1 MGLAFLF
8 PGQGSQYVGM
18 GEDFY
23 KEFDIARKT
32 FDEADQILGFSL
44 SELCFNG
51 PEEELKKTYN
61 TQPAILTMSVALNRM
76 LNNDGIYPDIVAGH
90 SLGEYS
96 ALVASGV
103 LKFED
108 AVSLVRKRG
117 QFMQEASP
125 LGLGSMYAIVG
136 LPREKVEEICREAQS
151 FGIVE
156 PANFNSEKQIVISGE
171 IKALEKA
178 GELAKEAG
186 AKRVVPLSVSAPFH
200 SSLMKEV
207 GEKMR
212 KEIEKVELNDAKIPV
227 IANYNAKAL
236 TKKEDILEALIKQ
249 IDNPVLWVDSM
260 KLLASEVNMALEVG
274 PGKVLKGLMRDIDRN
289 VKVME
294 VGKVELYNKAKEAL
308 SKNER

>member
-8 PGQGSQYVGM
+8 PGQGSQFVGM
-18 GEDFY
+18 GKDFY
-23 KEFDIARKT
+23 EKFDIVKNT
-32 FDEADQILGFSL
+32 FDEASEVLGFSI
-44 SELCFNG
+44 SKLCFGG

-61 TQPAILTMSVALNRM
+61 TQPAILTMSVSLNRM

-96 ALVASGV
+96 ALVSAGV
-103 LKFED
+103 LAFSD
-108 AVSLVRKRG
+108 AVYLVRKRG
-117 QFMQEASP
+117 EFMQEASP

-136 LPREKVEEICREAQS
+136 LPREKVEEICRQASS

-171 IKALEKA
+171 VKALEKA

-186 AKRVVPLSVSAPFH
+186 AKRVIPLSVSAPFH
-200 SSLMKEV
+200 SSLMSKV

-212 KEIEKVELNDAKIPV
+212 KEIEKVELSDAKIPV

-260 KLLASEVNMALEVG
+260 KLLAQKANFALEVG
-274 PGKVLKGLMRDIDRN
+274 PGKVLRGLMRDIDRN
-289 VKVME
+289 VKVMDI
-294 VGKVELYNKAKEAL
+294 GKVELYEKAKEAIL
-308 SKNER
+308 KDE

>member
-8 PGQGSQYVGM
+8 PGQGSQFVGM
-18 GEDFY
+18 GKDFY
-23 KEFDIARKT
+23 EKFEIVKKT
-32 FDEADQILGFSL
+32 FDEASEVLGFSI
-44 SELCFNG
+44 SRLCFEG

-61 TQPAILTMSVALNRM
+61 TQPAILTMSVSLNRM

-96 ALVASGV
+96 ALVSAGV
-103 LKFED
+103 LAFSD
-108 AVSLVRKRG
+108 AVYLVRKRG
-117 QFMQEASP
+117 EFMQEASP

-136 LPREKVEEICREAQS
+136 LPREKVEEICRQAS
-151 FGIVE
+151 SLGVVE

-171 IKALEKA
+171 VKALEKA

-200 SSLMKEV
+200 SSLMSEV

-212 KEIEKVELNDAKIPV
+212 KEIEKVKLSDAKVPV

-236 TKKEDILEALIKQ
+236 TKKEEILEALIKQ

-260 KLLASEVNMALEVG
+260 KLLAQKVNFALEVG
-274 PGKVLKGLMRDIDRN
+274 PGKVLRGLMRDIDRN
-289 VKVME
+289 VKVMDI
-294 VGKVELYNKAKEAL
+294 GKIELYEKAKEAIL
-308 SKNER
+308 KDE

>member
-18 GEDFY
+18 GKDFY
-23 KEFDIARKT
+23 ERFDIVRET
-32 FDEADQILGFSL
+32 FDEADKVLGFSITK
-44 SELCFNG
+44 LCFEG

-61 TQPAILTMSVALNRM
+61 TQPAILTMSVSLNRM
-76 LNNDGIYPDIVAGH
+76 LNNDGIFPHIVAGH

-96 ALVASGV
+96 ALVAAGV
-103 LKFED
+103 LDFKD
-108 AVSLVRKRG
+108 AVYLVRKRG
-117 QFMQEASP
+117 EFMQEASP

-136 LPREKVEEICREAQS
+136 LSKDKVEEICREAS
-151 FGIVE
+151 SLGIVE

-171 IKALEKA
+171 VKALERA

-200 SSLMKEV
+200 SSLMKDV
-207 GEKMR
+207 GEKMK
-212 KEIEKVELNDAKIPV
+212 KEIEKVELRDAKIPV

-260 KLLASEVNMALEVG
+260 KLLAKEVDTALEVG
-274 PGKVLKGLMRDIDRN
+274 PGKVLRGLMRDIDRN

-294 VGKVELYNKAKEAL
+294 VGKVELYTKAKEAL
-308 SKNER
+308 SKNG